1 MSGPRGHH
9 VIVLMLL
16 NLCLLIT
23 CTFLA
28 SLTYRELPVAQRRA
42 ASYVRLGLAAI
53 TAVTLV
59 IYGIP
64 VDGRTFHLGFVPIVL
79 IVLRYGPWKGSLVGL
94 PAAAVLVMA
103 GDKTLPI
110 ALLDLGSV
118 VVLSTMM
125 QPHLNPAAIRP
136 RTLWLTPVPFLGLV
150 VGIVLTPEGRSFGQG
165 VYVGMLAMHVLA
177 LLMCMGVIHAR
188 LALLYMQ
195 HELRQQIMQ
204 DDLTGLGNRRRFDH
218 ELAQLDVGGHLVL
231 LDVDHFRSMNETY
244 GTAAG
249 DRALRYVAQVL
260 RDTYPGCGFRL
271 NGDSFA
277 LLLDLPDAPARIE
290 TLLGTFATAGDAP
303 WGHLSLSAGMATRQ
317 AGHQPGDL
325 LHTADEALFL
335 AKTNGRNRVVVG
347 RPSVRRSPT
356 PTESRPA
363 VRPRYAL
370 WQAQRTTVGL
380 LAQRR
385 ALTDLDWHDLLRLA
399 VSTVEGVE
407 AGSLNIR
414 DGTTFRLVATQGH
427 PPGLVGTR
435 FTDHA
440 QLEWYR
446 GSVQDWHRGV
456 PRVLRGSEV
465 QGAGQHVISSTLPD
479 GSQRLMLLESRAPV
493 RSTLCV
499 PVQLA
504 GEVVA
509 HLNLDSLSS
518 ADTFTPQVISETES
532 FAQQI
537 AALLQLQQRWREFD
551 LLAQLHAK
559 VGTDDGLA
567 QQHLVEVAVELMYAS
582 HGAMLRYD
590 PALDALV
597 HCMSRGVSTTPC
609 VHVVPRD
616 DEPVWDALASGRIL
630 RIDSIRSSV
639 TVDVRAISEDHRA
652 AQLIVPLIS
661 PERGPL
667 GVLTLLRS
675 HHHAFQPAEEALAGM
690 LASIGVSILERGVH
704 VADLRA
710 TLDASLNTLGVAL
723 EARDFETQG
732 HTERVRAL
740 AARMGQALGLSPE
753 RLTALAHGAT
763 LHDIGKLCIPD
774 SVLLK
779 PGRLSPEEFQV
790 MQQHAPLGAELV
802 ARIPYLHP
810 EAHAVVRHHH
820 ERWDG
825 AGYPDRRAGEDI
837 PLLARIFPLCDVYDA
852 LTSERPYK
860 KAMGHAQ
867 AMAILIEGRGTQ
879 FDPQLTDLFVQ
890 MVGDGVAPEAAPP
903 LPAGTAHFH
912 RVG

>member
-1 MSGPRGHH
+1 
-9 VIVLMLL
+9 MLL

-23 CTFLA
+23 CTFLV

-42 ASYVRLGLAAI
+42 ASYIRLGLAAV

-59 IYGIP
+59 IYGVT
-64 VDGRTFHLGFVPIVL
+64 VDEHSFHLSFVPIAL
-79 IVLRYGPWKGSLVGL
+79 IVLRYGPWKGCLVGL
-94 PAAAVLVMA
+94 PAAVYLMIS
-103 GDKTLPI
+103 GGKSLPI
-110 ALLDLGSV
+110 AVLDLGSV
-118 VVLSTMM
+118 VALST
-125 QPHLNPAAIRP
+125 LVRP
-136 RTLWLTPVPFLGLV
+136 RLNLAALNYRLLWLTPVPFLGLV
-150 VGIVLTPEGRSFGQG
+150 FGVLLTPEGRSFGQG
-165 VYVGMLAMHVLA
+165 VYVGMLALHVLA

-188 LALLYMQ
+188 LALLFMQ

-204 DDLTGLGNRRRFDH
+204 DDLTGLGNRRRFDQ
-218 ELAQLDVGGHLVL
+218 ELAQLDMGGHLVL

-249 DRALRYVAQVL
+249 DRALRYVAQMI
-260 RDTYPGCGFRL
+260 RDAFPGRGFRL

-277 LLLDLPDAPARIE
+277 LLLDLPDAPTRVEA
-290 TLLGTFATAGDAP
+290 LLASFATSGNAP
-303 WGHLSLSAGMATRQ
+303 WSHLSLSAGLATRH

-335 AKTNGRNRVVVG
+335 AKTNGRNRMVVG
-347 RPSVRRSPT
+347 QAPIRRSSGST
-356 PTESRPA
+356 GTRPV

-385 ALTDLDWHDLLRLA
+385 TLTDHDWHDLLRLA

-414 DGTTFRLVATQGH
+414 DGTTFRMVATQGY
-427 PPGLVGTR
+427 PVGLVGLR

-440 QLEWYR
+440 QLAWYR
-446 GSVQDWHRGV
+446 GSMQDWRRGI
-456 PRVLRGSEV
+456 PRVLRGSDIQDAWHQGSSFGPPEGAQRVALLASRDLV
-465 QGAGQHVISSTLPD
+465 QCTLCI
-479 GSQRLMLLESRAPV
+479 PV
-493 RSTLCV
+493 RLG
-499 PVQLA
+499 

-509 HLNLDSLSS
+509 HLNLESMSS
-518 ADTFTPQVISETES
+518 PDTFTPQVISETES

-537 AALLQLQQRWREFD
+537 AALLQLQQRWRELD

-559 VGTDDGLA
+559 VGADDGLA
-567 QQHLVEVAVELMYAS
+567 QQHLVEVAVDLMYAS
-582 HGAMLRYD
+582 HVALLRYD
-590 PALDALV
+590 SILDALV
-597 HCMSRGVSTTPC
+597 HCTSSGVTTTPR

-616 DEPVWDALASGRIL
+616 DEPAWDALDTGQIL
-630 RIDSIRSSV
+630 RIDSIRDSV

-661 PERGPL
+661 HERGPMGIL
-667 GVLTLLRS
+667 IVFRS
-675 HHHAFQPAEEALAGM
+675 HHHAFQHAEEGLAGM
-690 LASIGVSILERGVH
+690 LASIGVSILERGAH
-704 VADLRA
+704 VADLRIM
-710 TLDASLNTLGVAL
+710 LDASLNTLGVAL

-732 HTERVRAL
+732 HTERVRDL
-740 AARMGQALGLSPE
+740 AGRMGQALGLAPE

-825 AGYPDRRAGEDI
+825 TGYPDRRAGEDI
-837 PLLARIFPLCDVYDA
+837 PLLARIFALCDVYDA

-867 AMAILIEGRGTQ
+867 AMTILTEGRGTQ

-890 MVGDGVAPEAAPP
+890 VVGDGVGSEAAPP